1 MQNVSHEN
9 VVKLELFITEI
20 MAAASVTTEPK
31 HDSEDASSA
40 TAELERRKKIEAK
53 MFKNQRRHYKK
64 DTRYVLDLYTL
75 TFDED
80 ETVESVG
87 KGFLSYLFCGEMAT
101 CGCPLC
107 STENAFFTKKCICC
121 RHDHLQ
127 AGNDIQ
133 LVWRERKCQAR
144 RRQQR
149 HLEPLLRRSRAF
161 DQVQVAAQLRFSL

>member
-1 MQNVSHEN
+1 
-9 VVKLELFITEI
+9 

-31 HDSEDASSA
+31 HEAEDASSA

-87 KGFLSYLFCGEMAT
+87 EFGIVFASHSAALNL
-101 CGCPLC
+101 
-107 STENAFFTKKCICC
+107 
-121 RHDHLQ
+121 
-127 AGNDIQ
+127 
-133 LVWRERKCQAR
+133 
-144 RRQQR
+144 
-149 HLEPLLRRSRAF
+149 RSRP
-161 DQVQVAAQLRFSL
+161 VQEEDNASKQMFKKYMKI